1 MKIERSWL
9 CFGILGMV
17 ELQLKTNQQVCIPL
31 IPLKEIPSQMN
42 TSWVEFVSKV
52 FLCLFFIFFW
62 GTMLFNCHFF
72 RLSFN
77 ISFDFHQVRNK
88 CVSKISKKLLRSTVP
103 DTDKILFMK
112 LKPGKKRDVVGVAS
126 SSPHFPPLVL
136 PKLNV
141 TITAVNDPHI
151 CSTKRKLKQNKNKL
165 TKPKI
170 PWVFG
175 IKILVNLDN
184 KKIISSSS
192 FWTFV
197 LFKSFSPHL
206 WWWNNKMRRC
216 KHKLLA

>member
-1 MKIERSWL
+1 
-9 CFGILGMV
+9 
-17 ELQLKTNQQVCIPL
+17 
-31 IPLKEIPSQMN
+31 
-42 TSWVEFVSKV
+42 
-52 FLCLFFIFFW
+52 
-62 GTMLFNCHFF
+62 MLFHCHFF

-88 CVSKISKKLLRSTVP
+88 CVSKISKKLLRLTVP

-141 TITAVNDPHI
+141 TITAVNDPQI

-170 PWVFG
+170 P
-175 IKILVNLDN
+175 
-184 KKIISSSS
+184 
-192 FWTFV
+192 
-197 LFKSFSPHL
+197 
-206 WWWNNKMRRC
+206 
-216 KHKLLA
+216 